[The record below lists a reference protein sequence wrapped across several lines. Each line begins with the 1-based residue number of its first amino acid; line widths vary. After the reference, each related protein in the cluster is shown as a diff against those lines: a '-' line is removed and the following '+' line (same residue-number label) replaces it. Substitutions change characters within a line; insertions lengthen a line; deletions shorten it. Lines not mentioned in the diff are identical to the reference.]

1 MKKVT
6 KKRIHSIQGIDIAT
20 TRFSRHNILSI
31 QDIGKVIQ
39 QVRKE
44 NKLTQHRLAA
54 LCEVT
59 PKFLSELETG
69 KNKHFSL
76 RLILKVTHSLGIN
89 FILEKRKIK

>member
-1 MKKVT
+1 MKNINKEQLFFD
-6 KKRIHSIQGIDIAT
+6 KRLVNSIP
-20 TRFSRHNILSI
+20 
-31 QDIGKVIQ
+31 DIGRVIQ

-44 NKLTQHRLAA
+44 NKLTQHRLAL

-76 RLILKVTHSLGIN
+76 RLTLRVTHFLGIN
-89 FILEKRKIK
+89 IILEKRKIK

>member
-1 MKKVT
+1 MKKT
-6 KKRIHSIQGIDIAT
+6 DKKQLFFDKELV
-20 TRFSRHNILSI
+20 NSI
-31 QDIGKVIQ
+31 QDIGRVIQ

-44 NKLTQHRLAA
+44 NKLTQRRLAS
-54 LCEVT
+54 LCEVN

-76 RLILKVTHSLGIN
+76 RLILKVMHFLGIN

>member
-1 MKKVT
+1 MKKRDEKQLFFDKQLVN
-6 KKRIHSIQGIDIAT
+6 SM
-20 TRFSRHNILSI
+20 
-31 QDIGKVIQ
+31 QDIGRVIQ

-44 NKLTQHRLAA
+44 NKLTQHRLAM

-76 RLILKVTHSLGIN
+76 RLILRVTHFLGIN
-89 FILEKRKIK
+89 LILEKRKIK